1 MDGSPTHCRFEHPGF
16 AALGPLVFRL
26 TRDDRVAAMALSVDN
41 NDVVLPLRSVAS
53 LFGIRADSADG
64 QMLGLV
70 EQGLRFVATLQVGD
84 KLPTEVLTGEA
95 SWEPSAYHRQVASA
109 RLQLQL
115 VSWIG
120 GIAES
125 EDGRVTSQ
133 MLLISVDD
141 PAIRP
146 RVQEALRQA
155 ATELGIDGGGPAVA
169 ALVEELAQELA
180 YIEAL
185 RERLL
190 EQVRA
195 IGTGLMRAGQD
206 NPSLAP
212 GRRETLVQV
221 LRLASS
227 ALAQVIA
234 GFEEVDG
241 QTASILPA
249 LRNLERQRDF
259 LRPHRDRLYC
269 LYLAWEP
276 IFRAWGP
283 VADGPGR
290 EQDGFWRV
298 VDEIYRFLAP
308 RFMPVQEWQSMMAAA
323 DRSDRTKSTLV
334 W

>member
-1 MDGSPTHCRFEHPGF
+1 
-16 AALGPLVFRL
+16 
-26 TRDDRVAAMALSVDN
+26 MALSVDN

-53 LFGIRADSADG
+53 LFGIRPDSADG

-70 EQGLRFVATLQVGD
+70 EQGLRFVATLQLGD
-84 KLPTEVLTGEA
+84 KLPTEVSTGEA

-133 MLLISVDD
+133 MLLVSVDD

-146 RVQEALRQA
+146 RVQDALRQA
-155 ATELGIDGGGPAVA
+155 SEELGISGGGPAVA
-169 ALVEELAQELA
+169 ALVEELAHELS

-190 EQVRA
+190 DRVRA
-195 IGTGLMRAGQD
+195 IGKGLVRAGQE
-206 NPSLAP
+206 NAALAP
-212 GRRETLVQV
+212 GRRETLFQV
-221 LRLASS
+221 VRLASS
-227 ALAQVIA
+227 ALAELISA
-234 GFEEVDG
+234 FEEVDG

-249 LRNLERQRDF
+249 LRNLERQRSF

-269 LYLAWEP
+269 VYLAWDP
-276 IFRAWGP
+276 IFRSWEA
-283 VADGPGR
+283 VAGGAGR
-290 EQDGFWRV
+290 EQEGFWRM

-308 RFMPVQEWQSMMAAA
+308 QYMAVQEWQSLLAAA
-323 DRSDRTKSTLV
+323 DKTERNKSALV

>member
-1 MDGSPTHCRFEHPGF
+1 
-16 AALGPLVFRL
+16 
-26 TRDDRVAAMALSVDN
+26 MALSVDN

-53 LFGIRADSADG
+53 LFGIRPDSADG

-70 EQGLRFVATLQVGD
+70 EQGLRFVATLQLGD
-84 KLPTEVLTGEA
+84 KLPTEVSTGEA

-133 MLLISVDD
+133 MLLVSVDD

-146 RVQEALRQA
+146 RVQDALRQA
-155 ATELGIDGGGPAVA
+155 AAELGIAGGGPAVA
-169 ALVEELAQELA
+169 ALVEELAHELS
-180 YIEAL
+180 YIEAM

-190 EQVRA
+190 ERVRA
-195 IGTGLMRAGQD
+195 IGKGLVRAGQE
-206 NPSLAP
+206 NAALAP
-212 GRRETLVQV
+212 GRRETLFQV
-221 LRLASS
+221 VRLASS
-227 ALAQVIA
+227 ALAELISA
-234 GFEEVDG
+234 FEEVDG

-249 LRNLERQRDF
+249 LRNLERQRSF

-269 LYLAWEP
+269 GYLAWDP
-276 IFRAWGP
+276 IFRSWET
-283 VADGPGR
+283 VAGGAGGAGRAGR

-298 VDEIYRFLAP
+298 VDETYRFLAP
-308 RFMPVQEWQSMMAAA
+308 QFMSVQEWQSILAAA
-323 DRSDRTKSTLV
+323 DKAERNKSALV